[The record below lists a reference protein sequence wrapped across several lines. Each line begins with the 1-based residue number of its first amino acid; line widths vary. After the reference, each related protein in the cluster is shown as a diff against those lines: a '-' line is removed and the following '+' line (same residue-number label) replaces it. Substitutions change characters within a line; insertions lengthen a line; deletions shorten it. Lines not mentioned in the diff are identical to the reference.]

1 MDRTAHLEKG
11 IGNSPVS
18 VEAALGNARRTSTVH
33 DEAMEKMEKQL
44 KLCFHEMMTGFL
56 NLAVVTLKAKEIY
69 GHVSQDRENP
79 KSFSASVLL

>member
-1 MDRTAHLEKG
+1 MDRTAHLAKG

-18 VEAALGNARRTSTVH
+18 VEATLGNGRTSTVH

-44 KLCFHEMMTGFL
+44 NLYFHEMMTDFL
-56 NLAVVTLKAKEIY
+56 NLVVETVKAKEIY
-69 GHVSQDRENP
+69 GHVSQDHENL